1 MGARDDRPARITGVA
16 TRVVRLPLAE
26 PIRTAI
32 HDSSTCHHVLVRVS
46 TDRGVDG
53 IGHIFAFGAGWA
65 AALQSMVRELGR
77 TAVGQDAADLPALER
92 RLHRGI
98 RFMGLRGAAIMAV
111 AALDTAC
118 WDIAGRLREE
128 PLWSLLGGARREV
141 RCYASDSLWLGSE
154 VGALA
159 GLARARTAAGFDA
172 MKVRIGSG
180 RPDEDARRVAAVRDA
195 VGGDVTLMAD
205 ANQGWSRAQ
214 AIETG
219 GLLAG
224 YGLHWLEEPVPAE
237 DYESLRPIH
246 EATGLPIATGE
257 SWFGM
262 LDVEPGLATGAV
274 SFLMPDLE
282 RMGGVSGWATAARA
296 ARAASVP
303 VSPHLFP
310 EVSVHLMCAFQPDG
324 LLEYVPWYSDLFED
338 PPLPRDGRLAP
349 SEEPGLGLRFRSVVF
364 PPG

>member
-1 MGARDDRPARITGVA
+1 VGPSVPH
-16 TRVVRLPLAE
+16 RLCPIAAE
-26 PIRTAI
+26 ASAAI
-32 HDSSTCHHVLVRVS
+32 VEPGRHYKIMEVCGGHTHSIYKY
-46 TDRGVDG
+46 GVDD
-53 IGHIFAFGAGWA
+53 
-65 AALQSMVRELGR
+65 L
-77 TAVGQDAADLPALER
+77 LPANVELVHGPGDVQGQPVTLDDEQTR
-92 RLHRGI
+92 FLFRAYELDDESLWRAHRAAKDELL
-98 RFMGLRGAAIMAV
+98 RFMGLRGAALMAV

-118 WDIAGRLREE
+118 WDIVGRLREE

-141 RCYASDSLWLGSE
+141 RCYASDSLWLGCE

-219 GLLAG
+219 ALLAG

-296 ARAASVP
+296 
-303 VSPHLFP
+303 
-310 EVSVHLMCAFQPDG
+310 
-324 LLEYVPWYSDLFED
+324 
-338 PPLPRDGRLAP
+338 
-349 SEEPGLGLRFRSVVF
+349 
-364 PPG
+364 